1 MDQPHLE
8 LLVVWV
14 QNCRRC
20 PIIFFQYFCFIFQI
34 VDRDSYILVWE
45 LLILLMRQKNAIDGS
60 DIAELLLKDRRDIHL
75 PYASKKVSPVEEVT
89 FHSPKLNI
97 NAKDTFCMF

>member
-1 MDQPHLE
+1 
-8 LLVVWV
+8 
-14 QNCRRC
+14 
-20 PIIFFQYFCFIFQI
+20 

-75 PYASKKVSPVEEVT
+75 PYANKKISAVQEVT
-89 FHSPKLNI
+89 LFSI
-97 NAKDTFCMF
+97 IWT